1 MKTIKNTCI
10 LINHHEDV
18 KLFSKKILD
27 SSDLYYKNYYVKLKL
42 KDFNFKIN
50 ELESKNFLNKKNI
63 FFFKFKSNW
72 FKDENN
78 NDYTFFDKK
87 FSIGNV
93 TRRYISRDLVTFIK
107 NYHLYL
113 QLKKNYDK
121 IFISSKES
129 DFFKKFVDTSKN
141 KFLYYKSK
149 NRYDDCFEIDIK
161 SIFNHNL
168 IKVKNYFF
176 VFRILQKF
184 FKSFLLN
191 KSLIFNDPGLKFFFK
206 KKNYLV
212 LNKINIFKS
221 FYFLKPKTVK
231 KNLPNN
237 LKYMI
242 KKKLIKL
249 DFPNDFVNIFS
260 DHVYEKLKKNLN
272 LLSSYYL
279 MINEMINFYRPKSI
293 TVPSTATFESVLIQY
308 ACASQNV
315 EVILATDGSN
325 MNLFNDIS
333 FDKKFHKKNKINVLA
348 YAPEEQAYYK
358 KFLYDENI
366 KLHPLL
372 FHLNFKKNFN
382 KRYDLIILDY
392 YWCFNLYSI
401 NHKLHYSYKIL
412 DDILTIVQRSNKKN
426 IAIKFKKD
434 TSESYLKYQ
443 EFIKKNILKNFGKLN
458 IDFLDGNFYD
468 TLNYSNIFIGDIMT
482 SLVETVYAKK
492 KYIIYSP
499 SVLGYNDSYI
509 NKHSIYVKSKQIT
522 RSLSQLEQELNSKK
536 KIKLKKKLNNNLANY
551 VNLNKFFDINKKVIT

>member
-1 MKTIKNTCI
+1 MKIIKNICI

-18 KLFSKKILD
+18 KLFSKEFLD

-42 KDFNFKIN
+42 KDFNFKIK
-50 ELESKNFLNKKNI
+50 ELKPKNFLNKKNI

-93 TRRYISRDLVTFIK
+93 SRRYITRDLVTFYK

-129 DFFKKFVDTSKN
+129 DFFKKFVNTSKN

-149 NRYDDCFEIDIK
+149 NSYDDCFETNIET
-161 SIFNHNL
+161 IFNYNL

-212 LNKINIFKS
+212 LNIINIFKS
-221 FYFLKPKTVK
+221 FYFLKPKIVK

-237 LKYMI
+237 LKHMF

-249 DFPNDFVNIFS
+249 DLPNDFVNIFS
-260 DHVYEKLKKNLN
+260 DHVYEKLKKHLS
-272 LLSSYYL
+272 LFSSYYL

-308 ACASQNV
+308 ACVSQNV

-348 YAPEEQAYYK
+348 YALEEQKHYK
-358 KFLYDENI
+358 KFLDNENI

-372 FHLNFKKNFN
+372 FHLNFKNNFN

-401 NHKLHYSYKIL
+401 NHKRDYSYKIL

-426 IAIKFKKD
+426 IAIKFKKS

-443 EFIKKNILKNFGKLN
+443 EFIKKNILKNFAKLN
-458 IDFLDGNFYD
+458 IDFLDSDFYD

-499 SVLGYNDSYI
+499 IVLGYDDSYV

-522 RSLSQLEQELNSKK
+522 RSLSQLEHELNSKK

-551 VNLNKFFDINKKVIT
+551 TNLNNFSDINKKVIT